1 MVGEIHGPLAMRPHV
16 SHSRSSPHDPMKAKG
31 APKALW
37 QAGICRS
44 GGRGLRGAQSCLWGG
59 DNEAARLKVQDDEQQ
74 QRRRRRRPWFRH
86 GCRDGKSFTYKNSI
100 NIAIAVAIDGGLI
113 TSVLQDAEHVGERRS
128 CCGCGGCGGH
138 GVATCG
144 KWRHEEEAD
153 LRSRRWTGRKF
164 ECLDKSPFR
173 YFLGE
178 LYGGNS
184 LGSTIAV
191 GNEKKRQRVYNT
203 MFHVPW
209 RCERVLG
216 TSNFVHIEPVR
227 MTSSLKVIE
236 MLQSSNGIQHVP
248 CASISALISRDGNA
262 NWNWSLVSID

>member
-86 GCRDGKSFTYKNSI
+86 GSGSAGC
-100 NIAIAVAIDGGLI
+100 AIGVNK
-113 TSVLQDAEHVGERRS
+113 HVGERRS